1 MSTTS
6 STQTS
11 RLAALEASLAAL
23 MEENNRIKAA
33 NEEIRAAN
41 EAIKTANAT
50 LEQRVTALS
59 EQPRGSPT
67 PSNKERTSEPKV
79 ASPEFF
85 SGSRQ
90 GLTSFF
96 TQVNMVIGLQPSR
109 YPTEKTKVL
118 YAGSFLRGT
127 ALLWFQPYVSKTPED
142 PIMNDFELF
151 CKKLK
156 ELFGD
161 PNERATAERNLYAL
175 KQKGSATSYLADFQ
189 RYSVLVE
196 WNDQAKMA
204 QFYRGLKEMVKD
216 ELAKQDDS
224 QTLTELMER
233 AVKID
238 TRLYERNLEKGS
250 DNSKPYGNFTP
261 RNNTYNKGDNSGK
274 PDGKSD
280 RNKPNLTANGRL
292 PKEEY
297 KRRRD
302 NKLCLYCGSSDHTI
316 ANCPENKSKFKSDTT
331 PTPKSSEQK
340 DSGKA

>member
-1 MSTTS
+1 MSATS

-23 MEENNRIKAA
+23 MEENNRIK
-33 NEEIRAAN
+33 
-41 EAIKTANAT
+41 TANAT
-50 LEQRVTALS
+50 LEQQVTAHS
-59 EQPRGSPT
+59 EQSRGSVT

-90 GLTSFF
+90 GLTPFL

-109 YPTEKTKVL
+109 YPMEKTKVL

-127 ALLWFQPYVSKTPED
+127 ALLWFQPYVSRTPED
-142 PIMNDFELF
+142 PIMNDFESF

-161 PNERATAERNLYAL
+161 PNEKATAERNLYAL

-189 RYSVLVE
+189 RHAVLVE

-204 QFYRGLKEMVKD
+204 QFYRGLKETVKD

-224 QTLTELMER
+224 QTLTIL
-233 AVKID
+233 
-238 TRLYERNLEKGS
+238 L
-250 DNSKPYGNFTP
+250 
-261 RNNTYNKGDNSGK
+261 
-274 PDGKSD
+274 
-280 RNKPNLTANGRL
+280 
-292 PKEEY
+292 
-297 KRRRD
+297 
-302 NKLCLYCGSSDHTI
+302 
-316 ANCPENKSKFKSDTT
+316 
-331 PTPKSSEQK
+331 Q
-340 DSGKA
+340 